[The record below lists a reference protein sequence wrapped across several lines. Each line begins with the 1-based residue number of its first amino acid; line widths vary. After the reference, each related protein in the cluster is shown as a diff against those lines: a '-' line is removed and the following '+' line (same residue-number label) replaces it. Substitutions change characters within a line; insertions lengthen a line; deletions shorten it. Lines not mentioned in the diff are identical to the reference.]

1 VRNLYCTLQAS
12 GSADVARVPESEAAG
27 TFVAHVVV
35 SDPDEGRNG
44 RFDCALGADSG
55 PAENS
60 FRLMS
65 VGEGEYQLLTAAMLD
80 REQGDEYRLS
90 VICEDGG
97 QPPLVSSARLLVQ
110 VRLIIINFIVIM
122 SAAAASSAQLLQRN
136 RAMFCII

>member
-1 VRNLYCTLQAS
+1 MRNLILQAS

-44 RFDCALGADSG
+44 RFDCALGADSR

-65 VGEGEYQLLTAAMLD
+65 VGEGEYQLLT
-80 REQGDEYRLS
+80 
-90 VICEDGG
+90 
-97 QPPLVSSARLLVQ
+97 
-110 VRLIIINFIVIM
+110 
-122 SAAAASSAQLLQRN
+122 
-136 RAMFCII
+136 